1 MQTGSIGSKIKNS
14 LFYCNKE
21 RKKAAAAGELL
32 PAGSMEEVL
41 LMNATEKTEHTGINS
56 FITSQQCKK
65 SRHYYFGRRTRDI
78 VLSLL
83 GLIVLFPLLLILALV
98 IVLDS
103 PGAGPFF
110 KQKRVGKNG
119 KEFYF
124 YKFRSMYPNAEERL
138 AELLSKNEMAGPTF
152 KMKDDPRVTRVG
164 RFIRKSSIDELP
176 QLWNVL
182 KGDMSLVGPRPG
194 LPREVVQY
202 DEYARQ
208 RLLIKPGITCLW
220 QIQPQRNDLSFEQWV
235 TLDVEYIQKRS
246 LWFDF
251 KIILKTFGAVLGM
264 NGR

>member
-1 MQTGSIGSKIKNS
+1 MNTIKN
-14 LFYCNKE
+14 
-21 RKKAAAAGELL
+21 R
-32 PAGSMEEVL
+32 
-41 LMNATEKTEHTGINS
+41 EHIDSDTAV
-56 FITSQQCKK
+56 FSQMQPK
-65 SRHYYFGRRTRDI
+65 SKYYYFWRRFRDVVI
-78 VLSLL
+78 SLL
-83 GLIVLFPLLLILALV
+83 GLVVLFPLLLILALV

-119 KEFYF
+119 KEFNF
-124 YKFRSMYPNAEERL
+124 YKFRSMYPDAEARL
-138 AELLSKNEMAGPTF
+138 AELLSKNEMKGPTF
-152 KMKDDPRVTRVG
+152 KMKDDPRITRVG
-164 RFIRKSSIDELP
+164 RFIRKSSIDEIP

-194 LPREVVQY
+194 LPREVAQY
-202 DEYARQ
+202 DDFARQ

-220 QIQPQRNDLSFEQWV
+220 QIQPQRNDLSFHEWV
-235 TLDVEYIQKRS
+235 ALDVEYIQKRS